1 MIPGVGECR
10 GCLRTSV
17 CVYVCAFMI
26 QRRRVLQQSEK
37 VGQTP
42 TSEKHS
48 RGKKEV
54 ESRDGKERGKKKEH
68 RW

>member
-1 MIPGVGECR
+1 M
-10 GCLRTSV
+10 